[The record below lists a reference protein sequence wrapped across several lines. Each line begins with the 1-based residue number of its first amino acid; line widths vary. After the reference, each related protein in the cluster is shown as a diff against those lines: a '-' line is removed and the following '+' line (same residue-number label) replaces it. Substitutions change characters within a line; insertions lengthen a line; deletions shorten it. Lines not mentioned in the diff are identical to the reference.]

1 MTKIRVFL
9 IIFTSISKGHCL
21 ASNKPNNHVPNVI
34 ITSLKDDDNHH
45 LTPSNNGNSSGSS
58 TTRTYHIIN
67 FNHPTDNVQKIRLR
81 HHPNHKNNKKQ
92 RTHNQQILH
101 SSQLIQKVN
110 NVIKTTF
117 LPSGYPQRT
126 PKGYLSYSMWSWI
139 QDLSTQLRA
148 VLATQRVLEG
158 VGVGKEGATALS
170 ASLNF
175 IIRDGCGM
183 ISTLVFTALAS
194 SRFRSDVKKW
204 RILADVMNDIGI
216 TLEVAAT
223 LVPSHFFLPMICK
236 FKTIFK
242 LELI

>member
-1 MTKIRVFL
+1 MTKIRVLVFL
-9 IIFTSISKGHCL
+9 IIGISKGHCL
-21 ASNKPNNHVPNVI
+21 ASNKPHKHVPNNII

-45 LTPSNNGNSSGSS
+45 PTPSNNGNSSSSS
-58 TTRTYHIIN
+58 TLYHLIN
-67 FNHPTDNVQKIRLR
+67 FNHSSNKVQQSCLH
-81 HHPNHKNNKKQ
+81 HHPNHQNNNKKQ
-92 RTHNQQILH
+92 RTHHQQFL
-101 SSQLIQKVN
+101 QKVN

-175 IIRDGCGM
+175 IMRDGCGM
-183 ISTLVFTALAS
+183 VSTLLFTALAS

-223 LVPSHFFLPMICK
+223 LVPSYFFLPMICK
-236 FKTIFK
+236 LQLF
-242 LELI
+242 